1 MRIKRAREHCL
12 TFFNLFPCDTF
23 RTKEGIQHLYMML
36 KDSNYAVDLQTGE
49 TKQFHMSV
57 KVIKVEGTFVEE

>member
-1 MRIKRAREHCL
+1 
-12 TFFNLFPCDTF
+12 
-23 RTKEGIQHLYMML
+23 MML